1 MSKKMTKQVENIV
14 SKALSEEL
22 EEKRAIQQQ
31 DNVGLPA
38 TIASGNVTAINNFQP
53 LMPPIKQVLANTK
66 TGTIVPGQEGAYGF
80 RIGDEINLKSV
91 KIKGYVS
98 MRDVT
103 TDDNRDCKI
112 GVRVMILKQ
121 KDKESYA
128 GFLADAHTDRLLLD
142 QVNAAGQQGPG
153 VFDGSP
159 LDLIKDINRN
169 EFAVRYDKLFY
180 ITRDVITGSGSSRVG
195 VSTKNS
201 LKFFEHELTFGNG
214 KKLNFT
220 DGESTTPNNF
230 PYVMVVGAADLT
242 DPTTTIPS
250 NLVSLTYNSVAVY
263 TDA

>member
-1 MSKKMTKQVENIV
+1 MSKKMTKQVETIV
-14 SKALSEEL
+14 NKALAEEL

-31 DNVGLPA
+31 DNVTIPN
-38 TIASGNVTAINNFQP
+38 TIASGDVTNVNNYQV
-53 LMPPIKQVLANTK
+53 LLPPINQVLANTK
-66 TGTIVPGQEGAYGF
+66 TGTIAPGQEGAYGF

-103 TDDNRDCKI
+103 TDDNRQCKI

-121 KDKESYA
+121 KDKDSYA
-128 GFLADAHTDRLLLD
+128 GFLADSHADKLLLD
-142 QVNAAGQQGPG
+142 QVNSNSQQGPG
-153 VFDGSP
+153 LFDGSP

-180 ITRDVITGSGSSRVG
+180 LSRDVISGSGSSRVS
-195 VSTKNS
+195 VSSKDT
-201 LKFFEHELTFGNG
+201 LRFFEHELTFGNG

-220 DGESTTPNNF
+220 DGASTTPNNF
-230 PYVMVVGAADLT
+230 PYLMVVGAADMT

-250 NLVSLTYNSVAVY
+250 GLVAVTYNSVAVY